1 MSDQQGAGKSASGRP
16 SSQTR
21 SQTSKWAGCSYGMR
35 KTGLAST
42 AKVFRFEAEDHK
54 IEKRDATWMWR
65 LWGTVGWS
73 SFNQGWFRSRA
84 VSSRKQ
90 GHRVSTLGKATS
102 LGFICERR
110 RMRIALRSTYPFLFG
125 PWPTFLSSPFFLSLI
140 LFSGLAQV
148 SFAQGNPYTN
158 KRDGLAEVDP
168 SAKVVSSEVVR
179 KAPPTERDPR
189 VMDAA
194 RMYEKYFLNQM
205 VKAMR
210 STVKYS
216 DLQKPTMGEEIYRDQ
231 LDDQYVDSWTNT
243 GGIGLAD
250 MIHDELLG
258 KAQMNKLR
266 REAMRASKGK
276 TRTPMALTDRDV
288 LAVRRL
294 PTSVS
299 GNGSGGSE
307 TVLVSLGKTAIARS
321 DAPESVRSP
330 WDGEIV
336 QIQANHGKVLI
347 DLKVGLKKSDRRAVQ
362 IAFDGVT
369 FDGTGG
375 ESGSLQI
382 GNQIK
387 AGQVIGHLS
396 PSALGIL
403 IRQEVPETKVQVGV
417 KPSTTADSGL

>member
-1 MSDQQGAGKSASGRP
+1 MSEIQGGGKAARVKASGN
-16 SSQTR
+16 
-21 SQTSKWAGCSYGMR
+21 AGAMQ

-54 IEKRDATWMWR
+54 IEKRDATWMSR
-65 LWGTVGWS
+65 LRGTVGWS
-73 SFNQGWFRSRA
+73 SFNQGWFKSRA

-102 LGFICERR
+102 LGFICEKR
-110 RMRIALRSTYPFLFG
+110 RMRIALRSTYPFFCDPFLFG
-125 PWPTFLSSPFFLSLI
+125 PWPTLI
-140 LFSGLAQV
+140 LCLCLAQF
-148 SFAQGNPYTN
+148 SFAEGNPYTN

-168 SAKVVSSEVVR
+168 GAKAVSSEVVR

-266 REAMRASKGK
+266 REAMKASKGK

-294 PTSVS
+294 PTSAAN
-299 GNGSGGSE
+299 NGAGQNGAGQNGTYSE
-307 TVLVSLGKTAIARS
+307 TVLVSLGKTTVTRA
-321 DAPESVRSP
+321 DAPETVRSP
-330 WDGEIV
+330 WEGEIV
-336 QIQANHGKVLI
+336 QIQVNHGKVLI
-347 DLKVGLKKSDRRAVQ
+347 DLHVGSKKSEGRAVQ
-362 IAFDGVT
+362 IAFDGVP
-369 FDGTGG
+369 FHGTGG
-375 ESGSLQI
+375 ESGSLRV

-387 AGQVIGHLS
+387 AGQVIGHLA
-396 PSALGIL
+396 PQARGIL
-403 IRQEVPETKVQVGV
+403 IRQEVPGTKVQAEV

>member
-1 MSDQQGAGKSASGRP
+1 MQ
-16 SSQTR
+16 
-21 SQTSKWAGCSYGMR
+21 

-42 AKVFRFEAEDHK
+42 AKVFRNEAEDHK

-73 SFNQGWFRSRA
+73 SFNQGWFKSRA

-90 GHRVSTLGKATS
+90 GHRVSALGKATS

-125 PWPTFLSSPFFLSLI
+125 PRPTFLFFP
-140 LFSGLAQV
+140 LFLVLGLAQV
-148 SFAQGNPYTN
+148 SI
-158 KRDGLAEVDP
+158 GLAEVVRQAP
-168 SAKVVSSEVVR
+168 SA
-179 KAPPTERDPR
+179 PRDAR

-294 PTSVS
+294 P
-299 GNGSGGSE
+299 SGGGVSANLNGKSE
-307 TVLVSLGKTAIARS
+307 TVLVSLGKTTVARS
-321 DAPESVRSP
+321 DAPETVRSP
-330 WDGEIV
+330 WDAEIV
-336 QIQANHGKVLI
+336 HIQANHGKVLI
-347 DLKVGLKKSDRRAVQ
+347 DLMAGAKNSEGRAVQ

-375 ESGSLQI
+375 EFGSLQVGHRI
-382 GNQIK
+382 N
-387 AGQVIGHLS
+387 AGQVIGHLA
-396 PSALGIL
+396 PSARGIL
-403 IRQEVPETKVQVGV
+403 IRQEVPGTKVQGGV
-417 KPSTTADSGL
+417 EPSTTADSGL

>member
-1 MSDQQGAGKSASGRP
+1 MQ
-16 SSQTR
+16 
-21 SQTSKWAGCSYGMR
+21 

-54 IEKRDATWMWR
+54 IAKRDATWMWR

-73 SFNQGWFRSRA
+73 SFNQGWFKSRA

-90 GHRVSTLGKATS
+90 EHRVSTLGKATS

-110 RMRIALRSTYPFLFG
+110 RMRIALRSTYPF
-125 PWPTFLSSPFFLSLI
+125 FLVL
-140 LFSGLAQV
+140 GLAQV
-148 SFAQGNPYTN
+148 SLAEGNPYTN
-158 KRDGLAEVDP
+158 KRDGLKEVDP
-168 SAKVVSSEVVR
+168 SAKAASGEIVR
-179 KAPPTERDPR
+179 QAPPLPRDQR

-231 LDDQYVDSWTNT
+231 LDDQYVDSWAQT

-266 REAMRASKGK
+266 REAMKASKGK
-276 TRTPMALTDRDV
+276 TRTPLALTDRDV

-294 PTSVS
+294 P
-299 GNGSGGSE
+299 GSLGDTDSAGSE
-307 TVLVSLGKTAIARS
+307 TVLVSLAKTAAAKS

-336 QIQANHGKVLI
+336 QIQAKHGKVLI
-347 DLKVGLKKSDRRAVQ
+347 DLKVGSKKSAGRAVQ

-375 ESGSLQI
+375 ASGSLRI

-387 AGQVIGHLS
+387 AGQVIGHLA
-396 PSALGIL
+396 PSARGIL
-403 IRQEVPETKVQVGV
+403 IRQEAPETKVQVGV
-417 KPSTTADSGL
+417 KRSTTADSGL

>member
-1 MSDQQGAGKSASGRP
+1 MSDQQGAGKSASEKP
-16 SSQTR
+16 SR
-21 SQTSKWAGCSYGMR
+21 SAGCSYGKQ

-73 SFNQGWFRSRA
+73 SFNQGWFKSRA

-110 RMRIALRSTYPFLFG
+110 RMRIALRSTYPFFFG
-125 PWPTFLSSPFFLSLI
+125 AWPTVILSLC
-140 LFSGLAQV
+140 LAQV
-148 SFAQGNPYTN
+148 SFAEGNPYTN

-168 SAKVVSSEVVR
+168 SAKAVSGEVVR
-179 KAPPTERDPR
+179 QAPPAARDPR

-266 REAMRASKGK
+266 REAMKASKGK

-294 PTSVS
+294 PNSVS
-299 GNGSGGSE
+299 GNASGGSE

-336 QIQANHGKVLI
+336 KIQADHGKVLI
-347 DLKVGLKKSDRRAVQ
+347 DLKVGLKKSDWRAVQ

-375 ESGSLQI
+375 ESGSLKI

-387 AGQVIGHLS
+387 AGQVIGHLA
-396 PSALGIL
+396 PSARGIL
-403 IRQEVPETKVQVGV
+403 IRQEVPETKVQVGL

>member
-1 MSDQQGAGKSASGRP
+1 
-16 SSQTR
+16 
-21 SQTSKWAGCSYGMR
+21 
-35 KTGLAST
+35 
-42 AKVFRFEAEDHK
+42 
-54 IEKRDATWMWR
+54 
-65 LWGTVGWS
+65 
-73 SFNQGWFRSRA
+73 
-84 VSSRKQ
+84 
-90 GHRVSTLGKATS
+90 
-102 LGFICERR
+102 
-110 RMRIALRSTYPFLFG
+110 MRIALRSTYPF
-125 PWPTFLSSPFFLSLI
+125 FLSLC
-140 LFSGLAQV
+140 LAQV
-148 SFAQGNPYTN
+148 SFAEGNPYTN

-168 SAKVVSSEVVR
+168 SAKAVSGAVVR
-179 KAPPTERDPR
+179 QAPPEARDPR

-266 REAMRASKGK
+266 REAMKASKGK

-294 PTSVS
+294 PSTVP

-336 QIQANHGKVLI
+336 QVQANHGKVLI
-347 DLKVGLKKSDRRAVQ
+347 DLKVGLKKSDWRAVQ

-375 ESGSLQI
+375 ESGSLKI

-387 AGQVIGHLS
+387 AGQVIGHLA
-396 PSALGIL
+396 PSARGIL

>member
-1 MSDQQGAGKSASGRP
+1 VSENQEAGRSARTKAGTKTRGSAEAMQKS
-16 SSQTR
+16 
-21 SQTSKWAGCSYGMR
+21 
-35 KTGLAST
+35 GLAST

-54 IEKRDATWMWR
+54 IKKRDATWMWR

-73 SFNQGWFRSRA
+73 SFNQGWFKSRA

-90 GHRVSTLGKATS
+90 EHRVSTLGKATS

-110 RMRIALRSTYPFLFG
+110 RMRIALRSTYPFFWGPFFWGPFLFG
-125 PWPTFLSSPFFLSLI
+125 PGPTFFLSLV
-140 LFSGLAQV
+140 LSLGLAQV
-148 SFAQGNPYTN
+148 SLAEGNPFTN
-158 KRDGLAEVDP
+158 KHDGLKEVDP
-168 SAKVVSSEVVR
+168 SAKAASGEIVR
-179 KAPPTERDPR
+179 QAPPLPRDQR

-231 LDDQYVDSWTNT
+231 LDDQYVDSWAQT

-266 REAMRASKGK
+266 REAMKASKGK
-276 TRTPMALTDRDV
+276 TRTPLALTDRDV

-294 PTSVS
+294 P
-299 GNGSGGSE
+299 GSLGDTGSASSE
-307 TVLVSLGKTAIARS
+307 TVLVSLAKTAAAKS

-347 DLKVGLKKSDRRAVQ
+347 DLKVGSKKSAGRAVQ

-375 ESGSLQI
+375 ASGSLRI

-387 AGQVIGHLS
+387 AGQVIGHLA
-396 PSALGIL
+396 PSARGIL
-403 IRQEVPETKVQVGV
+403 IRQEAPETKVQVGV
-417 KPSTTADSGL
+417 KRSTTADSGL

>member
-1 MSDQQGAGKSASGRP
+1 MSDQQGAGKSAIGKA
-16 SSQTR
+16 SSQTN

-42 AKVFRFEAEDHK
+42 AKVFRFEAEDHI

-73 SFNQGWFRSRA
+73 SFNQGWFKSRA

-110 RMRIALRSTYPFLFG
+110 RMRIALRSTYPF
-125 PWPTFLSSPFFLSLI
+125 FLSLI
-140 LFSGLAQV
+140 LFLGLAQV

-168 SAKVVSSEVVR
+168 GAKAVSAEVVR
-179 KAPPTERDPR
+179 QAPPAARDPR

-266 REAMRASKGK
+266 REAMKASKGK

-294 PTSVS
+294 PNTVS

-347 DLKVGLKKSDRRAVQ
+347 DLQVGSKKSDRRAVQ

-375 ESGSLQI
+375 ESGSLKI

-387 AGQVIGHLS
+387 AGQVIGHLA
-396 PSALGIL
+396 PSARGIL

>member
-1 MSDQQGAGKSASGRP
+1 MSDQQGAGKSAIGKA
-16 SSQTR
+16 SSQM
-21 SQTSKWAGCSYGMR
+21 SKRAGCSYGMR

-42 AKVFRFEAEDHK
+42 AKVFRNEAEDHK

-73 SFNQGWFRSRA
+73 SFNQGWFKSRA

-125 PWPTFLSSPFFLSLI
+125 PWPTFLFRPLLALCF
-140 LFSGLAQV
+140 AQV
-148 SFAQGNPYTN
+148 SFAQDNPFTN
-158 KRDGLAEVDP
+158 RRDGLAEVDP
-168 SAKVVSSEVVR
+168 AAKTASAEVVR
-179 KAPPTERDPR
+179 QEPPAARDAR

-266 REAMRASKGK
+266 REAMKASKGK

-294 PTSVS
+294 P
-299 GNGSGGSE
+299 SGGGVAASLNNKSE
-307 TVLVSLGKTAIARS
+307 TVLVSLGKTTVARS
-321 DAPESVRSP
+321 DAPETVRSP
-330 WDGEIV
+330 WDAEIV

-347 DLKVGLKKSDRRAVQ
+347 DLRAGSKNSEGRAVQ
-362 IAFDGVT
+362 IVFDGVT

-375 ESGSLQI
+375 DAGSLRV

-387 AGQVIGHLS
+387 AGQVIGHLA
-396 PSALGIL
+396 PNARGIL
-403 IRQEVPETKVQVGV
+403 ISQEVPGTKVQAEV

>member
-1 MSDQQGAGKSASGRP
+1 MSDQQGAGKSASGK
-16 SSQTR
+16 
-21 SQTSKWAGCSYGMR
+21 TSKSAENSDGLQ

-42 AKVFRFEAEDHK
+42 AKVFRNEAEDHK
-54 IEKRDATWMWR
+54 IEKRDATWMSR
-65 LWGTVGWS
+65 LRGTVGWS
-73 SFNQGWFRSRA
+73 SFNQGWFKSRA

-102 LGFICERR
+102 LGFICEKR
-110 RMRIALRSTYPFLFG
+110 RMRIALRSTYPFFLMVLFQAAC
-125 PWPTFLSSPFFLSLI
+125 LNQAV
-140 LFSGLAQV
+140 AQV
-148 SFAQGNPYTN
+148 NPYSN
-158 KRDGLAEVDP
+158 KRDGLREIDPSEKAASAEV
-168 SAKVVSSEVVR
+168 AR
-179 KAPPTERDPR
+179 QQPPIQRDPR

-231 LDDQYVDSWTNT
+231 LDDQYVDSWTQT

-266 REAMRASKGK
+266 REAMKASKGK

-294 PTSVS
+294 P
-299 GNGSGGSE
+299 GGGSEME
-307 TVLVSLGKTAIARS
+307 TVLVSLAKTVQAKSAG
-321 DAPESVRSP
+321 PESVRSP

-336 QIQANHGKVLI
+336 EIQVNHGKVVI
-347 DLKVGLKKSDRRAVQ
+347 DLKVTQEDPALPKFSRGVQ

-369 FDGTGG
+369 YNGIG
-375 ESGSLQI
+375 ENSTALSVGHR
-382 GNQIK
+382 IK
-387 AGQVIGHLS
+387 AGQVIGQLA
-396 PSALGIL
+396 PSARGIL
-403 IRQEVPETKVQVGV
+403 IRQENPGTKVQPGA

>member
-1 MSDQQGAGKSASGRP
+1 MSENQEAGRSARTKAGTK
-16 SSQTR
+16 TR
-21 SQTSKWAGCSYGMR
+21 GSAGVKQ

-73 SFNQGWFRSRA
+73 SFNQGWFKSRA

-90 GHRVSTLGKATS
+90 GHRVSALGKATS

-110 RMRIALRSTYPFLFG
+110 RMRIALRSTYPFFFG
-125 PWPTFLSSPFFLSLI
+125 SWPTFFLVL
-140 LFSGLAQV
+140 GLAQV

-168 SAKVVSSEVVR
+168 SAKPSSSEVVR
-179 KAPPTERDPR
+179 QAAPSAPRDPR

-231 LDDQYVDSWTNT
+231 LDDQYVDSWTET

-266 REAMRASKGK
+266 REAMKASKGK

-294 PTSVS
+294 P
-299 GNGSGGSE
+299 SGGGTAASLNGKSE
-307 TVLVSLGKTAIARS
+307 TVLVSLGKTNVARS
-321 DAPESVRSP
+321 DAPETVRSP
-330 WDGEIV
+330 WDAEIV
-336 QIQANHGKVLI
+336 QIQANNGKVLI
-347 DLKVGLKKSDRRAVQ
+347 DLKAGAKDSEGRAVQ

-375 ESGSLQI
+375 ESGSLQV
-382 GNQIK
+382 GNRIN
-387 AGQVIGHLS
+387 AGQVIGHLA
-396 PSALGIL
+396 PTARGIL
-403 IRQEVPETKVQVGV
+403 IRQEVPGTKVQGGV

>member
-1 MSDQQGAGKSASGRP
+1 VSENQEAGRSARTKAGTKTRGFAGAM
-16 SSQTR
+16 Q
-21 SQTSKWAGCSYGMR
+21 

-42 AKVFRFEAEDHK
+42 AKVFRNEAEDHK

-73 SFNQGWFRSRA
+73 SFNQGWFKSRA

-90 GHRVSTLGKATS
+90 GHRVSALGKATS

-110 RMRIALRSTYPFLFG
+110 RMRIALRSTYPFFCG
-125 PWPTFLSSPFFLSLI
+125 PFFLSLI
-140 LFSGLAQV
+140 LFLGLAQV

-168 SAKVVSSEVVR
+168 SAKPSSGEVVR
-179 KAPPTERDPR
+179 QAQPAARDPR

-231 LDDQYVDSWTNT
+231 LDDQYVDSWTET

-266 REAMRASKGK
+266 REAMKASKGK

-294 PTSVS
+294 P
-299 GNGSGGSE
+299 SGGGVAASLNNKSE
-307 TVLVSLGKTAIARS
+307 TVLVSLGKTTVARS
-321 DAPESVRSP
+321 DAPETVRSP
-330 WDGEIV
+330 WDAEIV

-347 DLKVGLKKSDRRAVQ
+347 DLRAGAKNSEGRAVQ

-375 ESGSLQI
+375 ESGSLQV
-382 GNQIK
+382 GNRIN
-387 AGQVIGHLS
+387 AGQVIGHLA
-396 PSALGIL
+396 PTARGIL
-403 IRQEVPETKVQVGV
+403 IRQEVPATKVQGGV